1 MKSKKNVKAA
11 EPQYLAQG
19 VYKKKN
25 WPWLF
30 VIAAVLAV
38 AATYAKVAIEFF
50 TAPRCGE
57 ECQTFY
63 DYTFHYADLI
73 NFVLIV
79 GAALVLVAILCAIF
93 FVRKRSLTVSVT
105 ALTYKKGRKVVN
117 IPLDTIKSIDFSAT
131 GVIVTVPHVKFKFS
145 KLKNKKEIYD
155 TLFTQLSAPA
165 AATATETTTTVATQ
179 SLTTMAAPMLNN
191 PTLQGKLAYFRKLL
205 DCGVITPEQ
214 YDKYIAQSF
223 KADSAN

>member
-1 MKSKKNVKAA
+1 MKNKKTVKAT

-19 VYKKKN
+19 VYKKKT

-30 VIAAVLAV
+30 VIAAALTIGVI
-38 AATYAKVAIEFF
+38 YAMIAIEFF

-57 ECQTFY
+57 ECKTLY

-73 NFVLIV
+73 NLSLII
-79 GAALVLVAILCAIF
+79 GAALVLVAVLCAIL
-93 FVRKRSLTVSVT
+93 FVRKRSLTLSAT

-117 IPLDTIKSIDFSAT
+117 IPLDSIKAIDFSAT
-131 GVIVTVPHVKFKFS
+131 GIIVTVPHVKFKFS
-145 KLKNKKEIYD
+145 QLKNKKEIYD
-155 TLFTQLSAPA
+155 TLFTQLNGAPV
-165 AATATETTTTVATQ
+165 ATATETTTVAAQ
-179 SLTTMAAPMLNN
+179 SLTAMATPMLTN

-205 DCGVITPEQ
+205 DSGVITPEQ